1 MTSQVEIYSVLP
13 AKDLQRARQFYSD
26 AFGMEPDQD
35 MPEGLIYRTAG
46 GAMILIY
53 ETPFAGTN
61 QATAIGLVTD
71 TFDTDM
77 ADLRAKGVKFE
88 EYDLPGLKTE
98 NGVVEME
105 GAKGAWFKDTE
116 GNIVS
121 LSEDLFALRARS
133 AAQSQRKEG
142 ASDID

>member
-1 MTSQVEIYSVLP
+1 MTKNLETYSVLP
-13 AKDLQRARQFYSD
+13 ASDLQRARQFYSD
-26 AFGMEPDQD
+26 ALGMEPAED
-35 MPEGLIYRTAG
+35 MPEGLIYRTNS

-71 TFDTDM
+71 QFDRDM
-77 ADLRAKGVKFE
+77 ADLRSKGVSFE

-105 GAKGAWFKDTE
+105 GAKGAWFKDSE

-121 LSEDLFALRARS
+121 LSEDLFALRAR
-133 AAQSQRKEG
+133 AQGQREDG
-142 ASDID
+142 TSDID